1 MAEISREQE
10 SGTTWSR
17 KPVPIFIFH
26 QQRHL
31 VLLGVLLPAPLYIHV
46 TVSNHNLSNC
56 DFLSVVCCLL
66 DGRDFFCILRPSIQL
81 YVHKRSHLC
90 LWRAPSSTVY
100 LLVFCFGRLFSN
112 ANLHA
117 DDDCGGSVRAKTV
130 LARITC
136 FREMAIWRA
145 TGFCRRGRSI

>member
-1 MAEISREQE
+1 M
-10 SGTTWSR
+10 
-17 KPVPIFIFH
+17 IFC
-26 QQRHL
+26 
-31 VLLGVLLPAPLYIHV
+31 LL
-46 TVSNHNLSNC
+46 C
-56 DFLSVVCCLL
+56 VVCWT
-66 DGRDFFCILRPSIQL
+66 DGTSSLCIQRPSIQL

-145 TGFCRRGRSI
+145 TGFCRRGLWERFSAWLHDCNGRLIIYLRRDCWKKVFLNLNSRLLYPQRLDVKYGRNELEIEFR